1 MSRIR
6 ETKITLPCSREQKQE
21 LEHKAKALGMSVANY
36 LRSVLGF
43 PLEQQGHR
51 KDLSDS
57 TAKAAVQNDVQEAS
71 QENIEHTMI
80 VRNED

>member
-21 LEHKAKALGMSVANY
+21 LEHKAKAQGMSVANY

-43 PLEQQGHR
+43 PLEQQGRR
-51 KDLSDS
+51 KDLSES
-57 TAKAAVQNDVQEAS
+57 TTKAVVPNDVRESS
-71 QENIEHTMI
+71 QENTEPAII
-80 VRNED
+80 VRDEG